1 MFMQIYLRIIFL
13 DFWRKCDQKRNFL
26 ILRNQNI
33 EESFEKKNFAQVL
46 NFTRGTGI
54 PSSIKDFP
62 YFVYIS

>member
-1 MFMQIYLRIIFL
+1 MFMQIYLRMIFL

-26 ILRNQNI
+26 IPRNQNI

-46 NFTRGTGI
+46 NFTRETVI
-54 PSSIKDFP
+54 PSSYKDFP